1 MRNLLALLFVSFSL
15 CGCVMMFVG
24 AGAAGGYA
32 IGRDYV
38 QGDVENDFDTMYDAA
53 ARISEK
59 IGVIESKYSNNSVGR
74 IRASVDT
81 SSLYITVERLTR
93 HAVRLKVK
101 SRKNL
106 LPNLD
111 LAQKTYTNILEEVR

>member
-1 MRNLLALLFVSFSL
+1 MRNILALLFVFFSL
-15 CGCVMMFVG
+15 CGCVMMLVG

-38 QGDVENDFDTMYDAA
+38 QGDVENDFDSMYNAA
-53 ARISEK
+53 ARIAEK
-59 IGVIESKYSNNSVGR
+59 IGVIESKYSNNSVGK
-74 IRASVDT
+74 IKVSVET

-93 HAVRLKVK
+93 HAVRLRVK

-106 LPNLD
+106 LPNVD
-111 LAQKTYTNILEEVR
+111 LAQKTYTNILEEAR